1 MISCDSGDAGREYSC
16 LKSPLHPTR
25 MNEALGSSNC
35 ISGNHLWENYRK
47 KLRKMKNKLAVA

>member
-1 MISCDSGDAGREYSC
+1 MISCDSGDAGKEYSC

-35 ISGNHLWENYRK
+35 ISGNHYGKIIEK
-47 KLRKMKNKLAVA
+47 S